1 MTMHRVIIGD
11 SRNMSELGD
20 ESVHLVVTSPP
31 GGVLSGERKASRAW
45 RSAFGACPLEAS
57 GGELAWTISMK

>member
-31 GGVLSGERKASRAW
+31 YWQLKDYGASDQIGYNDTYEDYVNGLR
-45 RSAFGACPLEAS
+45 FAS
-57 GGELAWTISMK
+57 